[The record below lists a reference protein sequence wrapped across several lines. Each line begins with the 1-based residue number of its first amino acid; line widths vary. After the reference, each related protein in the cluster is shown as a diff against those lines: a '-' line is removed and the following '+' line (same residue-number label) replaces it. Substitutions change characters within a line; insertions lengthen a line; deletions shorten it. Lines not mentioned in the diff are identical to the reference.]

1 MEPLSLDLDEIDGC
15 WFYVDFNNWSK
26 VFVVVGLGESCLVFL
41 RILDVRC
48 GCCYLN
54 FHSLLLESRCACI
67 ELTRMI
73 SCAFMATPLSFFV
86 KYRFDFMGITMDD
99 GRFFISVF
107 GQYFV
112 GTYESDIA
120 VTYHSSHHPV
130 PSQVMFESERYGIS
144 IQNWRRLGKKRID
157 ESNIFNVAQ
166 KASFKFFI
174 AIFTLNSWLL
184 FGAKVCMFLTFGD
197 GFYTAWTE
205 LGFTRYF
212 NIEIALIT
220 LLMIS
225 NIFFSFPILPS
236 FQIASTRSTFVRGC
250 LYLLYLEIF
259 STYASCLAVL
269 SCCRRLYQR
278 SFIVFVW
285 NRFVLLCVQ
294 YPILISVLY
303 IGACI
308 VLTGMILGMAIL
320 CLLALVIISG
330 SIIFWT
336 LNCITLCHF
345 QGTQYL
351 KAFSASITWL
361 LITYLVWVSGVCL
374 AFLFTTSNFQSTL
387 CFEME
392 GNLYEELALIFV
404 ISTILITIISLFIL
418 HFAFGE
424 MTPVPEPMSSVGNEK
439 EYQYHPV
446 ANQGVEEM
454 EQI

>member
-1 MEPLSLDLDEIDGC
+1 MKPLGLIDLDDIDGC

-26 VFVVVGLGESCLVFL
+26 VFVVVGLAYFWNLGLVLWTLPWTMGESGSFP
-41 RILDVRC
+41 
-48 GCCYLN
+48 YLG
-54 FHSLLLESRCACI
+54 S
-67 ELTRMI
+67 T
-73 SCAFMATPLSFFV
+73 LS
-86 KYRFDFMGITMDD
+86 
-99 GRFFISVF
+99 
-107 GQYFV
+107 
-112 GTYESDIA
+112 
-120 VTYHSSHHPV
+120 
-130 PSQVMFESERYGIS
+130 VMFENERYGIS

-157 ESNIFNVAQ
+157 EGATRTLAQ
-166 KASFKFFI
+166 KASFKFFV

-184 FGAKVCMFLTFGD
+184 FAAKVCMFLTFGD
-197 GFYTAWTE
+197 GFYSSWQQ
-205 LGFTRYF
+205 LGFTRFF

-236 FQIASTRSTFVRGC
+236 FQIASTRSRMVQMC
-250 LYLLYLEIF
+250 LYLVYLEMV
-259 STYASCLAVL
+259 ST
-269 SCCRRLYQR
+269 
-278 SFIVFVW
+278 FI
-285 NRFVLLCVQ
+285 LLCIQ

-330 SIIFWT
+330 SIIFWF
-336 LNCITLCHF
+336 LNCITLCQF

-404 ISTILITIISLFIL
+404 LSTILITVLSLLIL
-418 HFAFGE
+418 HFAFGDLA
-424 MTPVPEPMSSVGNEK
+424 PVPEPISSVGNEK

-446 ANQGVEEM
+446 ANQGIEDM